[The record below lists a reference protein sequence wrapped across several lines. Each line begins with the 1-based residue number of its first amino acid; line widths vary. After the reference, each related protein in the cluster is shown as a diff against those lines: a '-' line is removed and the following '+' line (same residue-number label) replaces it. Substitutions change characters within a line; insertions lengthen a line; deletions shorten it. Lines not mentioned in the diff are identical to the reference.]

1 MPKAKKQPGVYLL
14 HFSPAYQHARHY
26 IGYGDD
32 LPTRIAE
39 QFAGKGAN
47 LVRVALR
54 FGRVI
59 TVAKTWPGADRNFER
74 KLKNRGSAYRICPI
88 CRCEL
93 PPELK
98 FTLNDVPELEF

>member
-1 MPKAKKQPGVYLL
+1 MSIKVKQPGVYLF
-14 HFSPAYQHARHY
+14 HFAPAYRHARHY

-59 TVAKTWPGADRNFER
+59 TVAKTWPGADRKFER

-88 CRCEL
+88 CRGEL
-93 PPELK
+93 PPELI
-98 FTLNDVPELEF
+98 FTLDDVPELEF